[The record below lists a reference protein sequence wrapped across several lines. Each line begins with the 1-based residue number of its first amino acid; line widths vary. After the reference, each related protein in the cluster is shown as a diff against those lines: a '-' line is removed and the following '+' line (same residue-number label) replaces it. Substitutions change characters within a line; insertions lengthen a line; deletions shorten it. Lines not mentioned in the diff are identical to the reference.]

1 MKSKFFLTVAFI
13 MLFSTLT
20 YSQTPFEYG
29 KPAELK
35 GLSRIFVDTGAD
47 IKNYERIIQEIEKE
61 NFFVVVEKLED
72 AEIFL
77 VFQGGKEKVVTG
89 ATTRP
94 IYGTNSTSTTVN
106 EEKRSVGKGM
116 VLIKGKDKDR
126 QRIIMDFESTKDTMI
141 EKKPATKFAKE
152 FIKAYRKANDLK

>member
-1 MKSKFFLTVAFI
+1 MKLKFFLTVAFV
-13 MLFSTLT
+13 LLSGTLT

-35 GLSRIFVDTGAD
+35 GLSKIFVDTGAD
-47 IKNYERIIQEIEKE
+47 IKNHERIIQEIEKE
-61 NFFVVVEKLED
+61 KFFVVVEKPED

-77 VFQGGKEKVVTG
+77 VFRGNKEKVITG
-89 ATTRP
+89 TTTRP

-106 EEKRSVGKGM
+106 EEKRSTGSGM

-126 QRIIMDFESTKDTMI
+126 QRIIMDFESTKDTLI

-152 FIKAYRKANDLK
+152 FILDF